1 VSTVIHAP
9 PTPESFIYEE
19 WKRQQNQPAINSN
32 LKNHENVIITII
44 FKIINIKRNTF
55 IIFFC

>member
-9 PTPESFIYEE
+9 PTPEPYIYEE
-19 WKRQQNQPAINSN
+19 WKRQQNQPATN
-32 LKNHENVIITII
+32 LKNHHENVNIIII
-44 FKIINIKRNTF
+44 FELIKNKINIC